1 LLDPALD
8 EFPALNRDLEL
19 PEPPPEFGVLLPP
32 FPLPRPEIAKEW
44 VRQKAIYIRPIYP
57 TKLDDHWKI
66 YLLVARLRSSCIAEP
81 DEEGGAPPG
90 PDPAGATAASSCL
103 DFALPPLC
111 DLRFGGAF
119 RFSMSV
125 ILCCSAEAE
134 DEEDEDEDDEAAP
147 LLVEASTKCAGC

>member
-1 LLDPALD
+1 MLDPALD

-32 FPLPRPEIAKEW
+32 FPLPR
-44 VRQKAIYIRPIYP
+44 
-57 TKLDDHWKI
+57 
-66 YLLVARLRSSCIAEP
+66 LVARLRSSCIAEP